1 MRGATEGW
9 ELRPFDML
17 DYTLS
22 SLAGLVLTQ
31 GGGLG
36 KLATRCD
43 RVLHHDCAAELF
55 SGKLL
60 NQNSMNEMLDFIH
73 DVQLF
78 PTIRPFSYGLGVM
91 AIEHEKFGPV
101 WFNVGYSLGYQS
113 WWVYLPAMKVACT
126 VLINQDPERMND
138 TIWHPVEYLIDMLV
152 LS

>member
-1 MRGATEGW
+1 
-9 ELRPFDML
+9 
-17 DYTLS
+17 
-22 SLAGLVLTQ
+22 
-31 GGGLG
+31 
-36 KLATRCD
+36 
-43 RVLHHDCAAELF
+43 
-55 SGKLL
+55 
-60 NQNSMNEMLDFIH
+60 MNEMLDFIH